1 MPLISDSIG
10 RVLGKRYRLL
20 SALGTGA
27 SAHVY
32 LAEDVSLQRHVA
44 VKVLQPGLAADEA
57 FLKRFRAEARSVASL
72 NHPHVLRVFDWGED
86 ADGPYLVLEYLG
98 GGSLRDLLDRGVRL
112 THSQAA
118 QLGTEVAQG
127 LAYAHVRGLVHRD
140 IKPANLLFDEEGRVR
155 VADFGVARALAE
167 AAWTEPA
174 GAMVGTARYISPE
187 AAEGKHVDGRADVYS
202 LALVLYEAVTGTVP
216 FVTDTTMG
224 TLAARIGQPLPHDPL
239 LGPLDDVL
247 ARAAAPDV
255 SARLDAAGLS
265 ARLGA
270 LASALPTPQ
279 PLPLVFA
286 HVERSAPIAGF
297 QAPKPDELTDSG
309 VAAAAPTSV
318 GTGTMVAGV
327 AGAPVGT
334 RAGPGEVFDAEPYGN
349 SAAAAA
355 GGAAG
360 PRPPR
365 RRFGG
370 IRRRTWVIAAVAVAA
385 VLLAAG
391 LAVAFGTK
399 VFTAS
404 HPTPAVANLT
414 LAQARTALAKVH
426 MTLAQGAPVK
436 SITVGSGDIVS
447 QSPKAGV
454 SAKEGTT
461 VTVVVS
467 DGPPN
472 VTVPNLANMTC
483 AQAAAALQTAHFKS
497 VCAPGTYNNNI
508 AAGVLDLWSIGS
520 TQNPTKAPYGST
532 ITLVPSLG
540 HEPATV
546 PNIPTSYTFAQA
558 QAALQAVGLTATQN
572 NAVQSHRAQR
582 RRDLDVAG
590 QRGGG
595 ALRLG
600 GHGERVDRTADDDG
614 AQRDPGHGAAGDDR
628 AAGRRLE
635 RVGGVGEPVA
645 EGDRHATLHR
655 FDRADRLVRPADHA
669 LTMALPFDPSCDLC
683 EAARLSE
690 WHHEDDVCW
699 VADCEVCGVPMVVWK
714 QHGPTPPDVDIEHM
728 VAQLTRVA
736 DARFG
741 PGEWSVDRVMRQIP
755 NHFHAHGR
763 DPNWWFRLRGL
774 R

>member
-86 ADGPYLVLEYLG
+86 NDEPYLVLEYLG
-98 GGSLRDLLDRGVRL
+98 GGSLRDLLDRDVRL
-112 THSQAA
+112 SHAQAA
-118 QLGTEVAQG
+118 VLGADVATG
-127 LAYAHVRGLVHRD
+127 LAYAHARGLVHRD
-140 IKPANLLFDEEGRVR
+140 VKPANLLFDEEGRVR
-155 VADFGVARALAE
+155 IADFGVARALAE

-187 AAEGKHVDGRADVYS
+187 AAEGKPVDGRADVYS

-224 TLAARIGQPLPHDPL
+224 TLAARIGQPLPHDPS

-255 SARLDAAGLS
+255 AARLDAAGLA

-270 LASALPTPQ
+270 LAAALPTPKA
-279 PLPLVFA
+279 LPLVFP
-286 HVERSAPIAGF
+286 HLEKSAPISGF
-297 QAPKPDELTDSG
+297 QAPGIGELTDSG
-309 VAAAAPTSV
+309 VAGVGAAAAGAAAGSGATTVV
-318 GTGTMVAGV
+318 GGGTMVA

-334 RAGPGEVFDAEPYGN
+334 KAGPGEVFDAEAFGR
-349 SAAAAA
+349 SKGG
-355 GGAAG
+355 GGAGA
-360 PRPPR
+360 PVTVAR
-365 RRFGG
+365 RRPWW
-370 IRRRTWVIAAVAVAA
+370 RERRTWLIAGIALAV

-391 LAVAFGTK
+391 LAVAFGTS
-399 VFTAS
+399 VFTPS
-404 HPTPAVANLT
+404 HPTPALANLT
-414 LAQARTALAKVH
+414 VAEARTSLAKVH
-426 MTLAQGAPVK
+426 MQLAEGPPIK

-467 DGPPN
+467 DGPPD
-472 VTVPNLANMTC
+472 VSVPNLSGMTC
-483 AQAAAALQTAHFKS
+483 PQAANALTAAHFKS
-497 VCAPGTYNNNI
+497 VCAPGAYNN
-508 AAGVLDLWSIGS
+508 AVQAGVLNLWSIGS

-546 PNIPTSYTFAQA
+546 PQIPQSYTFAQA

-572 NAVQSHRAQR
+572 NQSSTTVPSG
-582 RRDLDVAG
+582 DVIGTSPAS
-590 QRGGG
+590 
-595 ALRLG
+595 
-600 GHGERVDRTADDDG
+600 G
-614 AQRDPGHGAAGDDR
+614 AQAPYGSAVTVNVSTGPPTTTVPDVKGDSVSAAT
-628 AAGRRLE
+628 AALQQQGLS
-635 RVGGVGEPVA
+635 GSGVSG
-645 EGDRHATLHR
+645 
-655 FDRADRLVRPADHA
+655 
-669 LTMALPFDPSCDLC
+669 DPSHNVVGTQP
-683 EAARLSE
+683 S
-690 WHHEDDVCW
+690 V
-699 VADCEVCGVPMVVWK
+699 GSTVPTGSSV
-714 QHGPTPPDVDIEHM
+714 
-728 VAQLTRVA
+728 QLFT
-736 DARFG
+736 
-741 PGEWSVDRVMRQIP
+741 
-755 NHFHAHGR
+755 H
-763 DPNWWFRLRGL
+763 
-774 R
+774 

>member
-86 ADGPYLVLEYLG
+86 NDEPYLVLEYLG
-98 GGSLRDLLDRGVRL
+98 GGSLRDLLDRDIRL
-112 THSQAA
+112 THAQAA
-118 QLGTEVAQG
+118 VLGAEVAQG

-140 IKPANLLFDEEGRVR
+140 VKPANLLFDEEGRVR
-155 VADFGVARALAE
+155 IADFGVARALAE

-187 AAEGKHVDGRADVYS
+187 AAEGKPVDGRADVYS

-216 FVTDTTMG
+216 FVADTTMG
-224 TLAARIGQPLPHDPL
+224 TLAARIGQPLPHDPA

-270 LASALPTPQ
+270 LAAALPSPA
-279 PLPLVFA
+279 PLPLVFP
-286 HVERSAPIAGF
+286 HLEKSAPIAGF
-297 QAPKPDELTDSG
+297 QAPGVGELTDTKIAAVG
-309 VAAAAPTSV
+309 TATAVAA
-318 GTGTMVAGV
+318 GGTMVA

-334 RAGPGEVFDAEPYGN
+334 KAGPGEVFDAEAFGR
-349 SAAAAA
+349 SKGG
-355 GGAAG
+355 GGA
-360 PRPPR
+360 PMPPPAKR
-365 RRFGG
+365 RGWWRS
-370 IRRRTWVIAAVAVAA
+370 RRTWVIAGVALAL

-391 LAVAFGTK
+391 LAVAFGTN
-399 VFTAS
+399 VLTPS
-404 HPTPAVANLT
+404 HPTPTLANLT
-414 LAQARTALAKVH
+414 VAEARTSLDKVH
-426 MTLAQGAPVK
+426 MNLAEGTPIK

-447 QSPKAGV
+447 QNPKAGV
-454 SAKEGTT
+454 SVKEGTT

-472 VTVPNLANMTC
+472 VTVPSLAGMTC
-483 AQAAAALQTAHFKS
+483 PQASNALTAAHFKS
-497 VCAPGTYNNNI
+497 VCAPGAYNNNVL
-508 AAGVLDLWSIGS
+508 AGVLSIWTIGS

-546 PNIPTSYTFAQA
+546 PQIPQTYTFAQA

-572 NAVQSHRAQR
+572 NQNSTSVPSGDVISTAPASGAQAPYGSAVTVNVSTGPPTTTVPDVKGDSIQEATSAMQNAGLSVSGVSGDPSRKVVGTQPSIGSTVPTGSAVQ
-582 RRDLDVAG
+582 LF
-590 QRGGG
+590 
-595 ALRLG
+595 
-600 GHGERVDRTADDDG
+600 TY
-614 AQRDPGHGAAGDDR
+614 
-628 AAGRRLE
+628 
-635 RVGGVGEPVA
+635 
-645 EGDRHATLHR
+645 
-655 FDRADRLVRPADHA
+655 
-669 LTMALPFDPSCDLC
+669 
-683 EAARLSE
+683 
-690 WHHEDDVCW
+690 
-699 VADCEVCGVPMVVWK
+699 
-714 QHGPTPPDVDIEHM
+714 
-728 VAQLTRVA
+728 
-736 DARFG
+736 
-741 PGEWSVDRVMRQIP
+741 
-755 NHFHAHGR
+755 
-763 DPNWWFRLRGL
+763 
-774 R
+774 

>member
-72 NHPHVLRVFDWGED
+72 NHPHVLRVFDWGEEND
-86 ADGPYLVLEYLG
+86 EPYLVLEYLG
-98 GGSLRDLLDRGVRL
+98 GGSLRDLEDRGVKL
-112 THSQAA
+112 SHAQAA
-118 QLGTEVAQG
+118 QLGAEVAQG
-127 LAYAHVRGLVHRD
+127 LAYAHLRGLVHRD

-155 VADFGVARALAE
+155 IADFGVARALAE

-174 GAMVGTARYISPE
+174 GAMVGRARYIAPV
-187 AAEGKHVDGRADVYS
+187 AAEGKSVDGKADVYS
-202 LALVLYEAVTGTVP
+202 LSLVLYEAVTGTVP

-255 SARLDAAGLS
+255 TARLDAAGLG

-270 LASALPTPQ
+270 LAAALPTPA

-297 QAPKPDELTDSG
+297 QAPGVGELTDSG
-309 VAAAAPTSV
+309 VTAVAAGGAISATAVAPSL
-318 GTGTMVAGV
+318 

-334 RAGPGEVFDAEPYGN
+334 KAGPGEIFDAEPH
-349 SAAAAA
+349 
-355 GGAAG
+355 GGAATAG
-360 PRPPR
+360 GRGAPPR
-365 RRFGG
+365 RRGRSWG
-370 IRRRTWVIAAVAVAA
+370 SGKTWAIVAGVVAA

-391 LAVAFGTK
+391 LVVAFGTN
-399 VFTAS
+399 VLTAS
-404 HPTPAVANLT
+404 HPTPTLT
-414 LAQARTALAKVH
+414 SLTVAQARTQLAKVH
-426 MTLAQGAPVK
+426 MDLAQGPPAK
-436 SITVGSGDIVS
+436 SISVGAGDIVS
-447 QSPKAGV
+447 QTPKAGV

-472 VTVPNLANMTC
+472 VTVPSLAGMTC
-483 AQAAAALQTAHFKS
+483 AQATTALQAAHFKS
-497 VCAPGTYNNNI
+497 VCAPGAYNNNV
-508 AAGVLDLWSIGS
+508 ATGVLDLWSIGS

-540 HEPATV
+540 HQPATV
-546 PNIPTSYTFAQA
+546 PNIPTSYSFAQA

-572 NAVQSHRAQR
+572 NQSNPTVPQ
-582 RRDLDVAG
+582 G
-590 QRGGG
+590 QVISTTP
-595 ALRLG
+595 AS
-600 GHGERVDRTADDDG
+600 G
-614 AQRDPGHGAAGDDR
+614 AQAPYGSAVTVNVSTGPPTVAVPNVQGDTTQQATTVLQGAG
-628 AAGRRLE
+628 LS
-635 RVGGVGEPVA
+635 VSGVSGNPNNNVT
-645 EGDRHATLHR
+645 GTQ
-655 FDRADRLVRPADHA
+655 
-669 LTMALPFDPSCDLC
+669 PSIG
-683 EAARLSE
+683 ST
-690 WHHEDDVCW
+690 
-699 VADCEVCGVPMVVWK
+699 VPTGSSV
-714 QHGPTPPDVDIEHM
+714 
-728 VAQLTRVA
+728 QLFT
-736 DARFG
+736 
-741 PGEWSVDRVMRQIP
+741 
-755 NHFHAHGR
+755 H
-763 DPNWWFRLRGL
+763 
-774 R
+774 